1 MVRIGVC
8 RLALESVDLKMDTRI
23 KELILKGELAL
34 IVELVRQLHERDE
47 QKGKD
52 NNKASIRIRQSVKA
66 PKQQHFDIKKLNL
79 SKDP

>member
-1 MVRIGVC
+1 M
-8 RLALESVDLKMDTRI
+8 ETRI

-52 NNKASIRIRQSVKA
+52 NYKAIIRIRQSVKA
-66 PKQQHFDIKKLNL
+66 PKQQQFDIKKLNS